1 MSLFLTS
8 DLFLLGVLPGF
19 KATFTTTEA
28 IARFLPASRAP
39 GVLLKNLVDPS
50 STPAGVFAGQLLVA
64 TLNTQVYIHSL
75 THSLFILT
83 LYSSSIALVIS
94 HSPIPAR

>member
-1 MSLFLTS
+1 MN

-39 GVLLKNLVDPS
+39 GVLLKNLVNPS
-50 STPAGVFAGQLLVA
+50 YTPAGVFAGQLLVA
-64 TLNTQVYIHSL
+64 TLNTQVYTHIH
-75 THSLFILT
+75 THSVYTNF
-83 LYSSSIALVIS
+83 VF
-94 HSPIPAR
+94 